1 LPETPK
7 EVLEEYGMEELVA
20 QYTTDEDAE
29 KLILW
34 SYQNLKNK
42 NEKLEMHERN
52 LEGALRE
59 IIRLVSEHDQ
69 ELSYDCVKI
78 IDKWSQS

>member
-1 LPETPK
+1 MDEAPK
-7 EVLEEYGMEELVA
+7 EVLEVYGMEELVA
-20 QYTTDEDAE
+20 RYIMNQDAE
-29 KLILW
+29 KLIIW
-34 SYQNLKNK
+34 AFDNLKNK
-42 NEKLEMHERN
+42 SDKLEMHERN

-59 IIRLVSEHDQ
+59 IIRLVSEHNE

>member
-20 QYTTDEDAE
+20 QYITDEDAE

-42 NEKLEMHERN
+42 NEKLKMHERN